1 MVVSISCSA
10 SCSVSAVVL
19 VSLSSSVV
27 MRLRRV
33 VIEVMSSLRRLRVSA
48 VVMAGSQVEDGGVF
62 DSSCHGCVPSGVGVW
77 GS

>member
-48 VVMAGSQVEDGGVF
+48 VVMAGSQVGVVAR
-62 DSSCHGCVPSGVGVW
+62 SVYR
-77 GS
+77 

>member
-10 SCSVSAVVL
+10 SCSASAVVL

-33 VIEVMSSLRRLRVSA
+33 LIEVMSSLRWLRVSA
-48 VVMAGSQVEDGGVF
+48 VLVVGSQVGVVAR
-62 DSSCHGCVPSGVGVW
+62 SVCR
-77 GS
+77 